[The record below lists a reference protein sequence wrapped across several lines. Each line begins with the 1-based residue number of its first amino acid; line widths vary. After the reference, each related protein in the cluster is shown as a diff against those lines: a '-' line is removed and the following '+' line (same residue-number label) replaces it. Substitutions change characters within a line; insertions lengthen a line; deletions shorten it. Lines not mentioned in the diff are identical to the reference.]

1 MRRTI
6 ILALVLVFSLS
17 YTLFATRDTDLIEAT
32 KVGHIEKV
40 RLLLAKGAKVNVK
53 SKDGVTALMEAS
65 FVGHK
70 DIL

>member
-17 YTLFATRDTDLIEAT
+17 YTLFATSDTDLIEAT
-32 KVGHIEKV
+32 KVGHIENV